1 MAHIELRLY
10 SFVNK
15 EKTMAKEKIVLITG
29 ASSGIG
35 EATAKTL
42 VNNGHKVILTAR
54 REDKLTELVES
65 LGSDNALSV
74 AADATDF
81 TALENVVTKGIEK
94 FGRLDVAFAN
104 AGMGVSTAGTEKGDP
119 DEWSTMIDINIK
131 ALLWTAKLTLPYLR
145 ETTGHFILTSSAA
158 GRKPI
163 GGSIY
168 GATKWFAYGFGQN
181 LAEEMSEWNGRC
193 TTIAPGMVNTPFF
206 DEAKPDKLDPQD
218 VADAVLFAIEA
229 NQRNSVREIYLMP
242 TN

>member
-1 MAHIELRLY
+1 
-10 SFVNK
+10 
-15 EKTMAKEKIVLITG
+15 MAKEKVVLITG

-35 EATAKTL
+35 EASAKTL

-54 REDKLTELVES
+54 SEDKLAELVES
-65 LGSDNALSV
+65 LGEDNALSV
-74 AADATDF
+74 PADATDF
-81 TALENVVTKGIEK
+81 TELENAVTKGLKK
-94 FGRLDVAFAN
+94 FGRLDASFAN

-119 DEWSTMIDINIK
+119 DEWSTMVDINIK
-131 ALLWTAKLTLPYLR
+131 ALLWTAKATLPHLR
-145 ETTGHFILTSSAA
+145 QNKGHFILTSSAA

-163 GGSIY
+163 KGSIY

-229 NQRNSVREIYLMP
+229 NQRNNVREIYLMP

>member
-1 MAHIELRLY
+1 
-10 SFVNK
+10 
-15 EKTMAKEKIVLITG
+15 MAKEKVVLITG

-35 EATAKTL
+35 EASAKTL

-54 REDKLTELVES
+54 SEDKLAELVES
-65 LGSDNALSV
+65 LGEDNALSV
-74 AADATDF
+74 PADATDF
-81 TALENVVTKGIEK
+81 TELENVVTKGLEK
-94 FGRLDVAFAN
+94 FGRLDAAFAN

-131 ALLWTAKLTLPYLR
+131 ALLWTAKATLPHLR
-145 ETTGHFILTSSAA
+145 QNKGHFILTSSAA

-163 GGSIY
+163 KGSIY

-229 NQRNSVREIYLMP
+229 NQRNNVREIYLMP

>member
-1 MAHIELRLY
+1 M
-10 SFVNK
+10 SK
-15 EKTMAKEKIVLITG
+15 EKVVLITG

-54 REDKLTELVES
+54 SEHKLTALVDEL
-65 LGSDNALSV
+65 GADNALAI

-81 TALENVVTKGIEK
+81 NELENVVVKGVEK
-94 FGRLDVAFAN
+94 YGRLDVAFAN
-104 AGMGVSTAGTEKGDP
+104 AGMGVNAAGTENGDI
-119 DEWSTMIDINIK
+119 DEWRKMLDININ
-131 ALLWTAKLTLPYLR
+131 ALLYTAKLTLPHLR
-145 ETTGHFILTSSAA
+145 KSTGHFILTSSAA
-158 GRKPI
+158 GRIALK
-163 GGSIY
+163 GSVY

-181 LAEEMSEWNGRC
+181 LAEEMKEWQGRC

-206 DEAKPDKLDPQD
+206 DEAKPDKLDPTD

-229 NQRNSVREIYLMP
+229 NPRCNVRELFLMP

>member
-1 MAHIELRLY
+1 
-10 SFVNK
+10 
-15 EKTMAKEKIVLITG
+15 MAKEKVVLITG

-35 EATAKTL
+35 EASAKTL

-54 REDKLTELVES
+54 SEDKLAELVES
-65 LGSDNALSV
+65 LGEDNALSV
-74 AADATDF
+74 PADATDF
-81 TALENVVTKGIEK
+81 TELENVVTKGLKK
-94 FGRLDVAFAN
+94 FGRLDAAFAN

-119 DEWSTMIDINIK
+119 DEWATMIDINIK
-131 ALLWTAKLTLPYLR
+131 ALLWTAKATLPHLR
-145 ETTGHFILTSSAA
+145 QNKGHFILTSSAA

-163 GGSIY
+163 KGSIY

-229 NQRNSVREIYLMP
+229 NQRNNVREIYLMP

>member
-1 MAHIELRLY
+1 
-10 SFVNK
+10 
-15 EKTMAKEKIVLITG
+15 MAKEKVVLITG

-35 EATAKTL
+35 EASAKTL

-54 REDKLTELVES
+54 SEDKLAELVES
-65 LGSDNALSV
+65 LGEDNALSV
-74 AADATDF
+74 PADATDF
-81 TALENVVTKGIEK
+81 TELENVVTKGLKK
-94 FGRLDVAFAN
+94 FGRLDAAFAN

-131 ALLWTAKLTLPYLR
+131 ALLWTAKAALPHLR
-145 ETTGHFILTSSAA
+145 QNKGHFILTSSAA

-163 GGSIY
+163 KGSIY

-229 NQRNSVREIYLMP
+229 NQRNNVREIYLMP

>member
-1 MAHIELRLY
+1 
-10 SFVNK
+10 
-15 EKTMAKEKIVLITG
+15 MAKEKVVLITG

-35 EATAKTL
+35 EASAKTL

-54 REDKLTELVES
+54 SEDKLAELVES
-65 LGSDNALSV
+65 LGENNALSV
-74 AADATDF
+74 PADATDF
-81 TALENVVTKGIEK
+81 TELENVVTKGLKK
-94 FGRLDVAFAN
+94 FGRLDAAFAN

-119 DEWSTMIDINIK
+119 DEWSTMIDVNIK
-131 ALLWTAKLTLPYLR
+131 ALLWTAKATLPHLR
-145 ETTGHFILTSSAA
+145 QNKGHFILTSSAA

-163 GGSIY
+163 KGSIY

-229 NQRNSVREIYLMP
+229 NQRNNVREIYLMP

>member
-1 MAHIELRLY
+1 
-10 SFVNK
+10 
-15 EKTMAKEKIVLITG
+15 MAKEKIVLITG

-65 LGSDNALSV
+65 LGSNNALGV

-81 TALENVVTKGIEK
+81 TALENVVAKGIEK

-131 ALLWTAKLTLPYLR
+131 ALLWTAKLTLPHLR
-145 ETTGHFILTSSAA
+145 QNKGHFILTSSAA

>member
-1 MAHIELRLY
+1 
-10 SFVNK
+10 
-15 EKTMAKEKIVLITG
+15 MAKEKIVLITG

-54 REDKLTELVES
+54 SEDKLTKLVES
-65 LGSDNALSV
+65 LGSNNALSV

-131 ALLWTAKLTLPYLR
+131 ALLWTAKLTLPHLR
-145 ETTGHFILTSSAA
+145 QNKGHFILTSSAA

-206 DEAKPDKLDPQD
+206 DEAKPNKLAPQD

>member
-1 MAHIELRLY
+1 MAIKK
-10 SFVNK
+10 V
-15 EKTMAKEKIVLITG
+15 ILITG

-35 EATAKTL
+35 KATAKTL
-42 VNNGHKVILTAR
+42 VNHGHKVILTAR
-54 REDKLTELVES
+54 SEDKLTKLVKELGEDS
-65 LGSDNALSV
+65 ALSV
-74 AADATDF
+74 PADATNF
-81 TALENVVTKGIEK
+81 NELENVVTKGLNK
-94 FGRLDVAFAN
+94 FGRLDATFAN
-104 AGMGVSTAGTEKGDP
+104 AGKGLNTLGIEKGDP
-119 DEWSTMIDINIK
+119 DEWATMLDININ
-131 ALLWTAKLTLPYLR
+131 ALLWTAKATLPHLR
-145 ETTGHFILTSSAA
+145 QNKGHFILTSSAA

-163 GGSIY
+163 KGSIY

-229 NQRNSVREIYLMP
+229 NQRNNVREIYLMP

>member
-1 MAHIELRLY
+1 
-10 SFVNK
+10 
-15 EKTMAKEKIVLITG
+15 MAKEKVVLITG

-35 EATAKTL
+35 EASAKTL

-54 REDKLTELVES
+54 SEDKLAELVES
-65 LGSDNALSV
+65 LGEDNALSV
-74 AADATDF
+74 PADATDF
-81 TALENVVTKGIEK
+81 TELENVVTKGLKK
-94 FGRLDVAFAN
+94 FGRLDAAFAN

-119 DEWSTMIDINIK
+119 DEWSTMIDVNIK
-131 ALLWTAKLTLPYLR
+131 ALLWTAKATLPHLR
-145 ETTGHFILTSSAA
+145 QNKGHFILTSSAA

-163 GGSIY
+163 KGSIY

-229 NQRNSVREIYLMP
+229 NQRNSIREIYLMP

>member
-1 MAHIELRLY
+1 
-10 SFVNK
+10 
-15 EKTMAKEKIVLITG
+15 MAKEKIVLITG

-54 REDKLTELVES
+54 SEDKLTKLVES
-65 LGSDNALSV
+65 LGSNNALSV

-131 ALLWTAKLTLPYLR
+131 ALLWTAKLTLPHLR
-145 ETTGHFILTSSAA
+145 QNKGHFILTSSAA

-181 LAEEMSEWNGRC
+181 LAEEMSQWNGRC

>member
-54 REDKLTELVES
+54 REEQLNQLVAE
-65 LGSDNALSV
+65 LGSDNALAV

-104 AGMGVSTAGTEKGDP
+104 AGMGVSAAGTEKGDP

-131 ALLWTAKLTLPYLR
+131 ALLWSAKLTLPYLR

>member
-1 MAHIELRLY
+1 
-10 SFVNK
+10 
-15 EKTMAKEKIVLITG
+15 MAKEKVVLITG

-35 EATAKTL
+35 EASAKTL
-42 VNNGHKVILTAR
+42 VNNGHKVIITAR
-54 REDKLTELVES
+54 SEDKLAELVES
-65 LGSDNALSV
+65 LGEDNALSV
-74 AADATDF
+74 PADATDF
-81 TALENVVTKGIEK
+81 TELENVVTKGLKK
-94 FGRLDVAFAN
+94 FGRLDAAFAN

-131 ALLWTAKLTLPYLR
+131 ALLWTAKATLPHLR
-145 ETTGHFILTSSAA
+145 QNKGHFILTSSAA

-163 GGSIY
+163 KGSIY

-229 NQRNSVREIYLMP
+229 NQRNNVREIYLMP

>member
-1 MAHIELRLY
+1 
-10 SFVNK
+10 
-15 EKTMAKEKIVLITG
+15 MAKEKVVLITG

-54 REDKLTELVES
+54 SEDKLAKLVES
-65 LGSDNALSV
+65 LGEDNALSV
-74 AADATDF
+74 PADATDF
-81 TALENVVTKGIEK
+81 TELENVVTKGLEK
-94 FGRLDVAFAN
+94 FGRLDAAFAN

-131 ALLWTAKLTLPYLR
+131 ALLWTAKATLPHLR
-145 ETTGHFILTSSAA
+145 QNKGHFILTSSAA

-163 GGSIY
+163 KGSIY

-229 NQRNSVREIYLMP
+229 NQRNNVREIYLMP

>member
-1 MAHIELRLY
+1 MAHIELRLH

-54 REDKLTELVES
+54 REEQLNQLVAE
-65 LGSDNALSV
+65 LGSDNALAV

-131 ALLWTAKLTLPYLR
+131 ALLWSAKLTLPYLR
-145 ETTGHFILTSSAA
+145 KTTGHFILTSSAA

>member
-1 MAHIELRLY
+1 MTTHKVI
-10 SFVNK
+10 
-15 EKTMAKEKIVLITG
+15 LITG

-54 REDKLTELVES
+54 SEDKLNKLVDELGHE
-65 LGSDNALSV
+65 NAFSV
-74 AADATDF
+74 SADATEF
-81 TALENVVTKGIEK
+81 NELENVVSKGVEK
-94 FGRLDVAFAN
+94 FGRLDAAFAN
-104 AGMGVSTAGTEKGDP
+104 AGMGVSSAGTENGDP
-119 DEWSTMIDINIK
+119 QEWSAMVDLNIK
-131 ALLWTAKLTLPYLR
+131 ALLWTAKLTLPHLR
-145 ETTGHFILTSSAA
+145 ENQGHFILTSSAA
-158 GRKPI
+158 GRRPI
-163 GGSIY
+163 DGSIY
-168 GATKWFAYGFGQN
+168 GATKWFAHGFGQN
-181 LAEEMSEWNGRC
+181 LAEEMKPWHGRC

>member
-1 MAHIELRLY
+1 M
-10 SFVNK
+10 SQ
-15 EKTMAKEKIVLITG
+15 EKVVLITG

-35 EATAKTL
+35 AATAKTL

-54 REDKLTELVES
+54 SEDKLTKLVES
-65 LGSDNALSV
+65 LGADNALSV
-74 AADATDF
+74 PADATDF
-81 TALENVVTKGIEK
+81 SALENVVTKGIEK

-104 AGMGVSTAGTEKGDP
+104 AGMGVSTPGTEQGDP

-131 ALLWTAKLTLPYLR
+131 ALLWTAKATLPHLR
-145 ETTGHFILTSSAA
+145 QNKGHFILTSSAA
-158 GRKPI
+158 GRRPI
-163 GGSIY
+163 KGSIY

-229 NQRNSVREIYLMP
+229 NQRNNVREIYLMP

>member
-1 MAHIELRLY
+1 
-10 SFVNK
+10 
-15 EKTMAKEKIVLITG
+15 MAKEKIVLITG

-42 VNNGHKVILTAR
+42 VNNGHKVVLTAR
-54 REDKLTELVES
+54 SEDKLTKLVQS
-65 LGSDNALSV
+65 LGEDNALSV
-74 AADATDF
+74 PADATDF
-81 TALENVVTKGIEK
+81 TELENVVTKGLEK
-94 FGRLDVAFAN
+94 FGRLDAAFAN

-131 ALLWTAKLTLPYLR
+131 ALLWTAKATLPHLR
-145 ETTGHFILTSSAA
+145 QNKGHFILTSSAA

-163 GGSIY
+163 KGSIY

>member
-54 REDKLTELVES
+54 REEQLNQLVAE
-65 LGSDNALSV
+65 LGSDNALAV

>member
-15 EKTMAKEKIVLITG
+15 EKTMAKEKIVLVTG

-54 REDKLTELVES
+54 REEQLNQLVAE
-65 LGSDNALSV
+65 LGSDNALAV

-131 ALLWTAKLTLPYLR
+131 ALLWSAKLTLPYLR
-145 ETTGHFILTSSAA
+145 KTTGHFILTSSAA

>member
-1 MAHIELRLY
+1 
-10 SFVNK
+10 
-15 EKTMAKEKIVLITG
+15 MAKEKVVLITG

-35 EATAKTL
+35 EASAKTL

-54 REDKLTELVES
+54 SEDKLAELVES
-65 LGSDNALSV
+65 LGEDNALSV
-74 AADATDF
+74 PADATDF
-81 TALENVVTKGIEK
+81 TELENVVTKGLKK
-94 FGRLDVAFAN
+94 FGRLDAAFAN

-131 ALLWTAKLTLPYLR
+131 ALLWTAKATLPHLR
-145 ETTGHFILTSSAA
+145 QNKGHFILTSSAA

-163 GGSIY
+163 KGSIY

-206 DEAKPDKLDPQD
+206 DQAKPDKLDPQD

-229 NQRNSVREIYLMP
+229 NQRNNVREIYLMP

>member
-1 MAHIELRLY
+1 
-10 SFVNK
+10 
-15 EKTMAKEKIVLITG
+15 MAKEKIVLITG

-54 REDKLTELVES
+54 REDKLTELVEL
-65 LGSDNALSV
+65 LGSNNAMGV

-81 TALENVVTKGIEK
+81 TALENVVAKGIEK

-131 ALLWTAKLTLPYLR
+131 ALLWTAKLTLPHLR
-145 ETTGHFILTSSAA
+145 QNKGHFILTSSAA

-218 VADAVLFAIEA
+218 VADAVLFSIEA

>member
-1 MAHIELRLY
+1 
-10 SFVNK
+10 
-15 EKTMAKEKIVLITG
+15 MAKEKVVLITG

-35 EATAKTL
+35 EASAKTL

-54 REDKLTELVES
+54 SEDKLAELVES
-65 LGSDNALSV
+65 LGEDNALSV
-74 AADATDF
+74 PADATDF
-81 TALENVVTKGIEK
+81 TELENVVTKGLKK
-94 FGRLDVAFAN
+94 FGRLDAAFAN

-131 ALLWTAKLTLPYLR
+131 ALLWTAKATLPHLR
-145 ETTGHFILTSSAA
+145 QNKGHFILTSSAA

-163 GGSIY
+163 KGSIY

-181 LAEEMSEWNGRC
+181 LAEEMSEWNCRC

-229 NQRNSVREIYLMP
+229 NQRNNVREIYLMP

>member
-1 MAHIELRLY
+1 
-10 SFVNK
+10 
-15 EKTMAKEKIVLITG
+15 MAKEKIVLITG

-54 REDKLTELVES
+54 SEDKLTKLVES
-65 LGSDNALSV
+65 LGSNNALSV

-104 AGMGVSTAGTEKGDP
+104 AGMGVSTAGTEKGVP

-131 ALLWTAKLTLPYLR
+131 ALLWTAKLTLPHLR
-145 ETTGHFILTSSAA
+145 QNKGHFILTSSAA

>member
-1 MAHIELRLY
+1 
-10 SFVNK
+10 
-15 EKTMAKEKIVLITG
+15 MAKEKVVLITG

-35 EATAKTL
+35 EASAKTL

-54 REDKLTELVES
+54 SEDKLAELVES
-65 LGSDNALSV
+65 LGEDNALSV
-74 AADATDF
+74 PADATDF
-81 TALENVVTKGIEK
+81 TELENVVTKGLKK
-94 FGRLDVAFAN
+94 FGRLDAAFAN

-131 ALLWTAKLTLPYLR
+131 ALLWTAKATLPHLR
-145 ETTGHFILTSSAA
+145 QNKGHFILTSSAA

-163 GGSIY
+163 KGSIY

-206 DEAKPDKLDPQD
+206 DESKPDKLDPQD

>member
-1 MAHIELRLY
+1 
-10 SFVNK
+10 
-15 EKTMAKEKIVLITG
+15 MAKEKVVLITG

-35 EATAKTL
+35 EASAKTL

-54 REDKLTELVES
+54 SEDKLAELVKS
-65 LGSDNALSV
+65 LGEDNALSV
-74 AADATDF
+74 PADATDF
-81 TALENVVTKGIEK
+81 TELENVVTKGLKK
-94 FGRLDVAFAN
+94 FGRLDAAFAN

-131 ALLWTAKLTLPYLR
+131 ALLWTAKATLPHLR
-145 ETTGHFILTSSAA
+145 QNKGHFILTSSAA

-163 GGSIY
+163 KGSIY

-229 NQRNSVREIYLMP
+229 NQRNNVREIYLMP

>member
-1 MAHIELRLY
+1 
-10 SFVNK
+10 
-15 EKTMAKEKIVLITG
+15 MAKEKVVLITG

-35 EATAKTL
+35 EASAKTL

-54 REDKLTELVES
+54 SEDKLAELVES
-65 LGSDNALSV
+65 LDEDNALSV
-74 AADATDF
+74 PADATDF
-81 TALENVVTKGIEK
+81 TELENVVTKGLKK
-94 FGRLDVAFAN
+94 FGRLDAAFAN

-131 ALLWTAKLTLPYLR
+131 ALLWTAKATLPHLR
-145 ETTGHFILTSSAA
+145 QNKGHFILTSSAA

-163 GGSIY
+163 KGSIY

-229 NQRNSVREIYLMP
+229 NQRNNVREIYLMP